1 MISVSLET
9 LHRGTACR
17 APMYIGEPKQ
27 IGGPDQVGELKQIV
41 EWSQVGTA
49 DQFEERKLT

>member
-1 MISVSLET
+1 MVSVSLET
-9 LHRGTACR
+9 QCRGTACR

-27 IGGPDQVGELKQIV
+27 ISCTDQVGELKQIV
-41 EWSQVGTA
+41 EWSQVGKA

>member
-1 MISVSLET
+1 MVSVSLET
-9 LHRGTACR
+9 QCRGTACR

-27 IGGPDQVGELKQIV
+27 ISWPDQVGELKQIV
-41 EWSQVGTA
+41 EWSQVGKA